1 MQIKKMPEAE
11 RPQEKMLYGGPGCLS
26 NSELLALI
34 IRTGTGDKSAVRLA
48 DEVIS
53 YTNENTGGLGA
64 AEVRELTEIGGIGEA
79 KACSIVAA
87 MELSKRMISDHQG
100 AVKVRIRDSRQVAD
114 ILTEEMMYE
123 KRELFMTLNL
133 NSRLQV
139 ESKSIISIGSLDSAP
154 VHPREV
160 FGPASPGH
168 RCNQKTDQSIRDTRD
183 KAARPRNSRQRLFYQ
198 HEIRR
203 ILRRLT
209 EKHGQKSYDSGFYRF
224 AWNGGA
230 SYFGRGRAFLQRPYG
245 SIHGA
250 GNERD
255 R

>member
-139 ESKSIISIGSLDSAP
+139 ESKSVISIGSLDSAP

-160 FGPASPGH
+160 FGPAVRRGAAAVVVAHSHPSGDPTPSP
-168 RCNQKTDQSIRDTRD
+168 QDIDVT
-183 KAARPRNSRQRLFYQ
+183 
-198 HEIRR
+198 
-203 ILRRLT
+203 RRLIRASEILGIRLLDHVIVGNGCFT
-209 EKHGQKSYDSGFYRF
+209 SMKSEG
-224 AWNGGA
+224 
-230 SYFGRGRAFLQRPYG
+230 YFG
-245 SIHGA
+245 
-250 GNERD
+250 D
-255 R
+255 